1 MTLQQ
6 QLLVSTAALLLEL
19 SAAAMH
25 LIGRMCLPVCCCLLH
40 SGGPCTRS
48 PLPSPPLPRRR
59 DPDAFS
65 PEGEA
70 CGLPPYRFSR
80 PIPSDPLLSQ
90 ALQQEAAR
98 RLGAENVCSGLNATA
113 DSFYSSQGR
122 QARCWLTVLGAVEAA
137 RQGLHTAV
145 LLKVWLALVW
155 PPSCSSLLCPFLGL
169 GHSALYSQ

>member
-1 MTLQQ
+1 MLSWRRQCNWPFEA
-6 QLLVSTAALLLEL
+6 QLVT
-19 SAAAMH
+19 
-25 LIGRMCLPVCCCLLH
+25 
-40 SGGPCTRS
+40 
-48 PLPSPPLPRRR
+48 PLPSLLAPSRRR

-98 RLGAENVCSGLNATA
+98 RLGEENVCSGLNATA

-122 QARCWLTVLGAVEAA
+122 
-137 RQGLHTAV
+137 
-145 LLKVWLALVW
+145 
-155 PPSCSSLLCPFLGL
+155 
-169 GHSALYSQ
+169 